1 MASRAAKRRTN
12 FRPLLGFAAMF
23 IKALYFA
30 SVAWVVIVT
39 LVGYGEPALIAILG
53 IPGFIGLFVTYLKTG
68 RFLLPPK

>member
-1 MASRAAKRRTN
+1 
-12 FRPLLGFAAMF
+12 MF